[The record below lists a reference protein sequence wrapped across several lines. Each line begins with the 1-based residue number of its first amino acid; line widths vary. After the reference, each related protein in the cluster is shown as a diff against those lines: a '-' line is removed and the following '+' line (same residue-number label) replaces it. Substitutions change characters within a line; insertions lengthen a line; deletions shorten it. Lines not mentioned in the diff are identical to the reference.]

1 MRNMRVRGGLVL
13 SLLLVF
19 GFGQAWGGVIVL
31 DFEGLGNSEPVQSFY
46 DGGLGGDG
54 SGPGPSY
61 GIAFST
67 NALAIIDS
75 DAGGTGNFGGEPSPD
90 TILYF
95 LEGAAATMNVPAG
108 FDTGF
113 SFFYSAVNYTGS
125 VTVYDGLNGTG
136 TILATLNLPL
146 TPYSGAPDPTGI
158 YSPLVPFGVAFQGVA
173 RSVDF
178 SGSENQICFDNI
190 TLSSETPWEGVIPEP
205 TTLVLLALG
214 GLAIR
219 IRQRRRS

>member
-31 DFEGLGNSEPVQSFY
+31 DFEGLGDYEPVQSFY
-46 DGGLGGDG
+46 DGGLGGYG

-61 GIAFST
+61 GIDFSA

-75 DAGGTGNFGGEPSPD
+75 DAGGSGNFGGEPSPD
-90 TILYF
+90 TCLF
-95 LEGAAATMNVPAG
+95 FVQGAAATMNVPAG

-113 SFFYSAVNYTGS
+113 SFYYSAINYPGS
-125 VTVYDGLNGTG
+125 VTVYDGLNATG
-136 TILATLNLPL
+136 NILATLNLPL
-146 TPYSGAPDPTGI
+146 TPHTGAPDPTGI

-173 RSVDF
+173 MSVDF
-178 SGSENQICFDNI
+178 SGTENQIGFDDI
-190 TLSSETPWEGVIPEP
+190 TLGSRTPGVIPEP